1 MFEALTEKFLSAVKK
16 LKGQGKI
23 TEKNI
28 EEAIKEV
35 KLSLLEADVN
45 YNVVKNFVDVV
56 TKRALGIEVMTSLT
70 PDQQFVK
77 IVHDEL
83 INMMGK
89 DSTGVDLSGKP
100 PVVIMMVG
108 LQGSG
113 KTTSAGKLARYLQIN
128 KRKPYLVSC
137 DVYRPAAI
145 EQLKKVALTV
155 GVPAFDTNTK
165 EKPVDISKSAINQA
179 IIKGCDVVI
188 IDTAGRLH
196 VDDELMQEL
205 EEIKTAINPQEIY
218 FVADAMTGQ
227 EAVNVA
233 SSFNQRLNITG
244 VVLTKMD
251 GDARGGAA
259 LSVRAATGKPIKFVG
274 VGEKMDAFELFHP
287 DRIAS
292 RILGMGDVL
301 SLVEKAQEAY
311 DQKKALEI
319 QKKLSKNEFTL
330 EDWLDSLKSME
341 KMGSIEDLI
350 DLIPGFGGMKK
361 QMKALGAVRPP
372 EKELKKIIA
381 IINSMTKQER
391 KNPSILNGSRRKR
404 IADGSGTTVQ
414 DVNTLVRQYLEMKKM
429 IKKFNQGG
437 LSNLFSQMMRGKM
450 PFK

>member
-1 MFEALTEKFLSAVKK
+1 MFESLTEKFSGIIKR
-16 LKGQGKI
+16 LKGEGRI
-23 TEKNI
+23 TENNI
-28 EEAIKEV
+28 QDAIKDV

-45 YNVVKNFVDVV
+45 YNVVKNFVEAV
-56 TKRALGIEVMTSLT
+56 TRRALGTEVLSSIT
-70 PDQQFVK
+70 PEQQFIKV
-77 IVHDEL
+77 VHDEL

-89 DSTGVDLSGKP
+89 DSTGIDLSGNP

-113 KTTSAGKLARYLQIN
+113 KTTSTGKLARYLQIN
-128 KRKPYLVSC
+128 RRKPYLVSC

-145 EQLKKVALTV
+145 EQLKKVALMV
-155 GVPAFDTNTK
+155 GSPAYDTNPK
-165 EKPVDISKSAINQA
+165 DKPVDICKKAVSQA
-179 IIKGCDVVI
+179 LIKGCDVVI

-196 VDDELMQEL
+196 VDEELMKEL
-205 EEIKTAINPQEIY
+205 EDIKSAVNPKEIL

-227 EAVNVA
+227 EAVNIA
-233 SSFNQRLNITG
+233 SVFNQRLDITG

-259 LSVRAATGKPIKFVG
+259 LSIRAATGKPIKFVG
-274 VGEKMDAFELFHP
+274 VGEKMDGFELFHP

-292 RILGMGDVL
+292 RILGMGDVV
-301 SLVEKAQEAY
+301 SLVEKAQEVY

-330 EDWLDSLKSME
+330 EDWLESLKSME

-350 DLIPGFGGMKK
+350 ELIPGFSGMKK
-361 QMKALGAVRPP
+361 QLKALGAVRPP

-391 KNPSILNGSRRKR
+391 RNPSILNGSRRRR
-404 IADGSGTTVQ
+404 IAEGSGTTVQ
-414 DVNTLVRQYLEMKKM
+414 DVNTLIRQYLEMKKM

-437 LSNLFSQMMRGKM
+437 LSSLFSQMMRGKM

>member
-1 MFEALTEKFLSAVKK
+1 MFENLTEKLSGVVKR
-16 LKGQGKI
+16 LRGEGKI
-23 TEKNI
+23 TESNI
-28 EEAIKEV
+28 QEAIKEV

-45 YNVVKNFVDVV
+45 FNVVKNFVDAV
-56 TKRALGIEVMTSLT
+56 TRRALGTEVLGSLT
-70 PDQQFVK
+70 PDQQFIK

-89 DSTGVDLSGKP
+89 DSTGVELSGKP
-100 PVVIMMVG
+100 PVAIMMVG

-137 DVYRPAAI
+137 DIYRPAAI

-155 GVPAFDTNTK
+155 GVPAFDTNPQD
-165 EKPVDISKSAINQA
+165 KPVDICRAAIGQA
-179 IIKGCDVVI
+179 LVKGCDVVI

-196 VDDELMQEL
+196 IDEELMKEL
-205 EEIKTAINPQEIY
+205 EEIKAAVNPSEIL

-233 SSFNQRLNITG
+233 STFNQRLDITG

-274 VGEKMDAFELFHP
+274 VGEKMDGFELFHP

-292 RILGMGDVL
+292 RILGMGDVI
-301 SLVEKAQEAY
+301 SLVEKAQEVY

-330 EDWLDSLKSME
+330 EDWLESLKSME

-391 KNPSILNGSRRKR
+391 RNPSVLNGSRRKR

-414 DVNTLVRQYLEMKKM
+414 DVNTLIKQYLEMKKM

-437 LSNLFSQMMRGKM
+437 LSSLFSQMMRGKM
-450 PFK
+450 PLK

>member
-1 MFEALTEKFLSAVKK
+1 MFENLTEKISSVIKK
-16 LKGQGKI
+16 LKGEGKI
-23 TEKNI
+23 NENNI
-28 EEAIKEV
+28 QDAIKEV

-45 YNVVKNFVDVV
+45 YNVVKNFVDAV
-56 TKRALGIEVMTSLT
+56 TRRALGAEVLSSLT
-70 PDQQFVK
+70 PDQQFIK
-77 IVHDEL
+77 IVHEEL

-89 DSTGVDLSGKP
+89 DSTGVDLSGNP
-100 PVVIMMVG
+100 PIAIMMVG

-113 KTTSAGKLARYLQIN
+113 KTTSAGKLARYLKLN
-128 KRKPYLVSC
+128 NRKPYLVSA
-137 DVYRPAAI
+137 DIYRPAAI

-155 GVPAFDTNTK
+155 GVPAFDTNP
-165 EKPVDISKSAINQA
+165 ENKPVDICRAAIGQA
-179 IIKGCDVVI
+179 LVKGCDVVI

-196 VDDELMQEL
+196 IDEDLMKEL
-205 EEIKTAINPQEIY
+205 EEIKGAINPKEIL

-233 SSFNQRLNITG
+233 STFNQRLDITG
-244 VVLTKMD
+244 VILTKMD

-274 VGEKMDAFELFHP
+274 VGEKMDGFELFHP

-341 KMGSIEDLI
+341 KMGSIEDLV

-361 QMKALGAVRPP
+361 QLKALGAVRPP

-404 IADGSGTTVQ
+404 IANGSGTTVQ
-414 DVNTLVRQYLEMKKM
+414 DVNTLIKQYLEMKKM

-437 LSNLFSQMMRGKM
+437 ISSLFSQMMRGKM

>member
-1 MFEALTEKFLSAVKK
+1 MFESLTEKFSLAIKR
-16 LKGQGKI
+16 LKGEGKI

-45 YNVVKNFVDVV
+45 YNVVKNFIDAV
-56 TKRALGIEVMTSLT
+56 TRRALGTEVLTSLT
-70 PDQQFVK
+70 PDQQFIK
-77 IVHDEL
+77 IVNDEL

-89 DSTGVDLSGKP
+89 DSTGVDLGGKP
-100 PVVIMMVG
+100 PVAIMMVG

-128 KRKPYLVSC
+128 KKRPYLVSC
-137 DVYRPAAI
+137 DIYRPAAI

-155 GVPAFDTNTK
+155 GVPAFDTNPGDR
-165 EKPVDISKSAINQA
+165 PVDICKSAIGQA
-179 IIKGCDVVI
+179 LIKGCDVVI

-196 VDDELMQEL
+196 VDEELMQEL
-205 EEIKTAINPQEIY
+205 EDIKAAVNPQEIL

-233 SSFNQRLNITG
+233 STFNQRLDITG

-274 VGEKMDAFELFHP
+274 VGEKMDGFELFHP

-414 DVNTLVRQYLEMKKM
+414 DVNTLIKQYLEMKKM

>member
-1 MFEALTEKFLSAVKK
+1 MFESLTEKFNAVMKS
-16 LKGQGKI
+16 LRGQGRI
-23 TEKNI
+23 TESNI
-28 EEAIKEV
+28 ESAIKEV

-45 YNVVKNFVDVV
+45 YNVVKNFVEAV
-56 TKRALGIEVMTSLT
+56 TRRALGAEVLTSLT
-70 PDQQFVK
+70 PDQQFIK

-83 INMMGK
+83 KNMMGK
-89 DSTGVDLSGKP
+89 DSVGLDLGGNP
-100 PVVIMMVG
+100 PVVIMLVG

-113 KTTSAGKLARYLQIN
+113 KTTSAGKLARYLTIN

-145 EQLKKVALTV
+145 EQLKRVALSV
-155 GVPAFDTNTK
+155 NVPAFDTNPK
-165 EKPVDISKSAINQA
+165 DSPVDICRSAISQA
-179 IIKGCDVVI
+179 IIKGCDAVI

-196 VDDELMQEL
+196 IDDELMKEL
-205 EEIKTAINPQEIY
+205 EDIKRAINPREILL
-218 FVADAMTGQ
+218 VADAMTGQ

-233 SSFNQRLNITG
+233 STFNERLDITG
-244 VVLTKMD
+244 VILTKMD

-259 LSVRAATGKPIKFVG
+259 LSIRAATGKPIKFVG
-274 VGEKMDAFELFHP
+274 VGEKMDGFELFHP

-341 KMGSIEDLI
+341 KMGSLEDII

-361 QMKALGAVRPP
+361 QLKAIGAVRPP

-391 KNPSILNGSRRKR
+391 RNPSILNASRRRR
-404 IADGSGTTVQ
+404 IAQGSGTTVQ
-414 DVNTLVRQYLEMKKM
+414 DVNTLIKQYLEMKKM
-429 IKKFNQGG
+429 IKRFNQGG
-437 LSNLFSQMMRGKM
+437 LSSLLSGMMRGKI

>member
-1 MFEALTEKFLSAVKK
+1 MFENLTEKFSSVIKK
-16 LKGQGKI
+16 LKGEGKI
-23 TEKNI
+23 TESNI
-28 EEAIKEV
+28 QDAIKDV

-45 YNVVKNFVDVV
+45 YNVVKNFVDAV
-56 TKRALGIEVMTSLT
+56 TRRALGAEVLGSIT

-77 IVHDEL
+77 IVHEEL

-100 PVVIMMVG
+100 PVAIMMVG

-113 KTTSAGKLARYLQIN
+113 KTTSAGKLARYLKVN
-128 KRKPYLVSC
+128 NRKPYLVSC
-137 DVYRPAAI
+137 DIYRPAAI

-155 GVPAFDTNTK
+155 GVPAFDTNP
-165 EKPVDISKSAINQA
+165 ENSPVDICRAAIGQA
-179 IIKGCDVVI
+179 LIKGCDVVI

-196 VDDELMQEL
+196 IDEELMKEL
-205 EEIKTAINPQEIY
+205 EEIKAAISPKEIL

-233 SSFNQRLNITG
+233 STFNQRLDITG
-244 VVLTKMD
+244 VILTKMD

-274 VGEKMDAFELFHP
+274 VGEKMDGFELFHP

-361 QMKALGAVRPP
+361 QLKAIGAVRPP

-381 IINSMTKQER
+381 IINSMTKEER
-391 KNPSILNGSRRKR
+391 RNPSILNGSRRKR
-404 IADGSGTTVQ
+404 IASGSGTTVQ
-414 DVNTLVRQYLEMKKM
+414 DVNTLIKQYLEMKKM
-429 IKKFNQGG
+429 IKRFNQGG
-437 LSNLFSQMMRGKM
+437 LSSLFSQMMRGKM
-450 PFK
+450 PLK